1 MEVDGKEFL
10 RNVSLEQDKERLIQE
25 QRKLEA
31 LKRES
36 VMKRSTSTSAEESA
50 YVNLSSKDNNPYKE
64 EENVIED
71 LMLEP
76 EDPARN
82 KKRYILLGIGLI
94 LVFIITILVIRLVS
108 NHDTKEKME
117 NLNPETKELVT
128 DKILDKIDTNEEY
141 QKVIDNKEAMAEM
154 NKLDQTKQNNLNEIV
169 IPNETAQDTSL
180 VIDKPKTIQPPK
192 RDLFGLTKQQ
202 TEQPKEIVEVIKP
215 ESKKVIEKKAVAK
228 KVVEKKITKPT
239 SVKSLVATTS
249 LTTKS
254 TNVSGYY
261 IQIGAFT
268 KEPSATLLKDIS
280 KKGYNYNVHKMTIK
294 GTVYNKVLI
303 GAYPTKDVAL
313 RDLDKV
319 KKDFNNKNAYILKF

>member
-36 VMKRSTSTSAEESA
+36 VMKNRSYSTSAEESA
-50 YVNLSSKDNNPYKE
+50 YVNLSSQTNKTPYKE

-76 EDPARN
+76 EDPEKN

-94 LVFIITILVIRLVS
+94 LIFIITILVIRLVS
-108 NHDTKEKME
+108 NNDTKEKME

-141 QKVIDNKEAMAEM
+141 QKVIDKKEAMAEM
-154 NKLDQTKQNNLNEIV
+154 QKLEQSKQNNLNEIV
-169 IPNETAQDTSL
+169 VPNETAQDTPL
-180 VIDKPKTIQPPK
+180 VIDKPKPTEEPQ
-192 RDLFGLTKQQ
+192 RDLFGLTKEEVAQKQ
-202 TEQPKEIVEVIKP
+202 EVVEVVKP
-215 ESKKVIEKKAVAK
+215 KPKPIEKKIVAKPVVEK
-228 KVVEKKITKPT
+228 KVVEKIATPT
-239 SVKSLVATTS
+239 AP
-249 LTTKS
+249 LTTK
-254 TNVSGYY
+254 TTTVAGYY

-268 KEPSATLLKDIS
+268 KEPDKNLLTSIT
-280 KKGYNYNVHKMTIK
+280 KKGYNYNVHQMTIK

-303 GAYPTKDVAL
+303 GAYPTKEIAL
-313 RDLDKV
+313 KDLDKV

>member
-31 LKRES
+31 LKRDS
-36 VMKRSTSTSAEESA
+36 VMKNRSYSAPREESA
-50 YVNLSSKDNNPYKE
+50 YVDLSSQDKTPYKE
-64 EENVIED
+64 EENIID
-71 LMLEP
+71 DIMLEP
-76 EDPARN
+76 EDPEKN

-94 LVFIITILVIRLVS
+94 LIFIITILVIRLVS
-108 NHDTKEKME
+108 NNDTKEKME
-117 NLNPETKELVT
+117 NLNPETKELAT

-141 QKVIDNKEAMAEM
+141 QKVIDKNSALEEIQKQE
-154 NKLDQTKQNNLNEIV
+154 KTKQNNLNEIV

-180 VIDKPKTIQPPK
+180 MIDKPKSIEEPQ
-192 RDLFGLTKQQ
+192 RDLFGLTKEEVAQKQ
-202 TEQPKEIVEVIKP
+202 EVVEVDKPQPKP
-215 ESKKVIEKKAVAK
+215 
-228 KVVEKKITKPT
+228 VVEKKVVNKLVEQ
-239 SVKSLVATTS
+239 VKKEVVVKTPVVTAP

-268 KEPSATLLKDIS
+268 KEPDKNLLSSIS
-280 KKGYNYNVHKMTIK
+280 SKGYDYNVHQMTIK

-303 GAYPTKDVAL
+303 GAYPTKEIAL
-313 RDLDKV
+313 KDLDKV

>member
-36 VMKRSTSTSAEESA
+36 VMKRSSSTPSEESA
-50 YVNLSSKDNNPYKE
+50 YVNLSAKDNNPYKE

-76 EDPARN
+76 EDPAKN

-108 NHDTKEKME
+108 NNDTKEKME
-117 NLNPETKELVT
+117 NLNPETNALVT

-154 NKLDQTKQNNLNEIV
+154 NKLDKTKQNNLNEIV
-169 IPNETAQDTSL
+169 IPNDTAENTSL
-180 VIDKPKTIQPPK
+180 VIDKPKTIEPPK

-202 TEQPKEIVEVIKP
+202 TEQAKEVVKQEP
-215 ESKKVIEKKAVAK
+215 KKVIAKKEVAK
-228 KVVEKKITKPT
+228 KVVEKKVIKPS
-239 SVKSLVATTS
+239 SVKSLVATTPT
-249 LTTKS
+249 TTKS
-254 TNVSGYY
+254 ANVSGYY

-268 KEPSATLLKDIS
+268 KEPSKSLLKDIS

-313 RDLDKV
+313 GDLDKV

>member
-10 RNVSLEQDKERLIQE
+10 RNVGLEQDKDRLMQE

-36 VMKRSTSTSAEESA
+36 VMKERSFSAPTEDSA
-50 YVNLSSKDNNPYKE
+50 YVNLSSQEKNPYKE

-76 EDPARN
+76 ENSEKN

-108 NHDTKEKME
+108 NNDTKEKME
-117 NLNPETKELVT
+117 NLNPETNELVT
-128 DKILDKIDTNEEY
+128 DKILNKIDTNEEY
-141 QKVIDNKEAMAEM
+141 QKVIDNKEAMEQMQKA
-154 NKLDQTKQNNLNEIV
+154 DQAKQNNLNEIE
-169 IPNETAQDTSL
+169 IPNDTTQDTPL
-180 VIDKPKTIQPPK
+180 VIDKPKPTEQPQ
-192 RDLFGLTKQQ
+192 RDLFGLTKEEAAQKQ
-202 TEQPKEIVEVIKP
+202 EAVKTVKIAPKPPVPQKTAPKP
-215 ESKKVIEKKAVAK
+215 
-228 KVVEKKITKPT
+228 VVEKKIAKP
-239 SVKSLVATTS
+239 VAVQSPVT
-249 LTTKS
+249 TTK
-254 TNVSGYY
+254 TANVAGYY

-268 KEPSATLLKDIS
+268 KEPATTLLNSIE
-280 KKGYNYNVHKMTIK
+280 KKGYNYNIHQMTIK

-303 GAYPTKDVAL
+303 GAYPTREIAL
-313 RDLDKV
+313 KDLDNV